1 MSQEDTLDPQIIQR
15 IRNKLEELNQLVG
28 SANLATMNNYKD
40 YQKLVYKKMN
50 INDDHIAQVIK
61 NPTPPS
67 VSDVLYTIGKKS
79 DQQRGSIRGLDLSE
93 NYITSEGA
101 TQLFD
106 KILGLLPNLEIID
119 LSYNRLRDSKENT
132 TFDVALGKI
141 LCSSLKSLNL
151 RGNHFGHDWYAHI
164 QQQLGLEMAHKIKK
178 SI

>member
-1 MSQEDTLDPQIIQR
+1 
-15 IRNKLEELNQLVG
+15 
-28 SANLATMNNYKD
+28 
-40 YQKLVYKKMN
+40 MN

-93 NYITSEGA
+93 NYITCEGA

-106 KILGLLPNLEIID
+106 KILGLLPNLEIVD
-119 LSYNRLRDSKENT
+119 LSYNRLRDSK
-132 TFDVALGKI
+132 TFGVALGKI

-151 RGNHFGHDWYAHI
+151 RGNRFGHDWYAHI
-164 QQQLGLEMAHKIKK
+164 QQQLGPEMAHKIK
-178 SI
+178 II